1 MTPAFASWHD
11 FVAMGG
17 YAFYVWLAVA
27 GTLVPL
33 FALILHSRWSH
44 RRLLA
49 DIHQRDARERR
60 LRAANVQRTANHT
73 AGEEK

>member
-49 DIHQRDARERR
+49 YICQRDARERR

>member
-49 DIHQRDARERR
+49 DIRQRDARERR
-60 LRAANVQRTANHT
+60 LRTANVQRTANPT
-73 AGEEK
+73 SGEEK